1 MRIEDGEKEKV
12 KIKNSKLKKFGRAL
26 AAIQAALNCFC
37 LLVLVGLFAAPS
49 VVGQEKVRFPIGES
63 SKTLSYGP
71 LWVAAKMGFFDK
83 EGLDV
88 PIVTMRGSPLTI
100 QALTADSIYV
110 ANATVDTLI
119 SAYERGADITM
130 IGGLINGLGLSMIG
144 GKQYKTYA
152 DLRGTTIGSQTLTSG
167 TGFALRLVMKTHGL
181 EYPRDYQLL
190 NIGSAPDRFRAL
202 ASGNISSA
210 PVGVPLDLVA
220 KQQGFNI
227 IGYFADDQP
236 NFQFNVYIVK
246 RSWAEKNR
254 PLVVRFMKA
263 MVTTMRWMAE
273 NRDAACT
280 YLTKEMSISMEHCR
294 YAYDYN
300 WKNRIWDRNADL
312 NVEGVRTLINLTAD
326 QGVLKDPLPQPAK
339 YIDPSYLKQAL
350 AEIEKIKK

>member
-1 MRIEDGEKEKV
+1 M
-12 KIKNSKLKKFGRAL
+12 KISPTTSLPTVMMSL
-26 AAIQAALNCFC
+26 MVAILYAGPCGA
-37 LLVLVGLFAAPS
+37 
-49 VVGQEKVRFPIGES
+49 QEKVRFPIGES

-71 LWVAAKMGFFDK
+71 LWVAGKMGFFER
-83 EGLDV
+83 EGLEV

-119 SAYERGADITM
+119 SAYEKGADITM

-144 GKQYKTYA
+144 GKAYKSYA
-152 DLRGTTIGSQTLTSG
+152 DLRGTTIGTQTLTSG
-167 TGFALRLVMKTHGL
+167 TGFALRLVLKAHGL
-181 EYPRDYQLL
+181 EYPRDYALL
-190 NIGSAPDRFRAL
+190 NIGSAPDRYRAL
-202 ASGNISSA
+202 TSGQISSA

-263 MVTTMRWMAE
+263 MASTMRWMLD
-273 NRDAACT
+273 NREAACA
-280 YLTKEMSISMEHCR
+280 YLTKEMAINLEHCR
-294 YAYDYN
+294 YASEFN
-300 WKNRIWDRNADL
+300 WNKRIWDRNADL
-312 NVEGVRTLINLTAD
+312 NVEGVRTLIKITAE
-326 QGVLKDPLPQPAK
+326 QGILKEPLPEPAK
-339 YIDPSYLKQAL
+339 YIDPSYLREALKQVGG
-350 AEIEKIKK
+350 K

>member
-1 MRIEDGEKEKV
+1 MIGKMIARRLSLTGITVVITILFVSDG
-12 KIKNSKLKKFGRAL
+12 L
-26 AAIQAALNCFC
+26 A
-37 LLVLVGLFAAPS
+37 
-49 VVGQEKVRFPIGES
+49 QEKFRFPIGES

-71 LWVAAKMGFFDK
+71 LWIAQKMGFFER

-110 ANATVDTLI
+110 ASATVDTLI
-119 SAYERGADITM
+119 NAYERGADITM

-144 GKQYKTYA
+144 AKQYKTYG

-167 TGFALRLVMKTHGL
+167 TGFALRLVMKVHGL
-181 EYPRDYQLL
+181 EYPRDYKLL

-202 ASGNISSA
+202 ASGQISSA

-254 PLVVRFMKA
+254 TLVVRFMTA
-263 MVTTMRWMAE
+263 MVATMRWMAD
-273 NRDAACT
+273 NRDAACA
-280 YLTKEMSISMEHCR
+280 YLTKEMSIGMEDCR

-312 NVEGVRTLINLTAD
+312 NVEGVRTIINLTAD
-326 QGVLKDPLPQPAK
+326 QGVLKEPLPQPSK

-350 AEIEKIKK
+350 AELGKR

>member
-1 MRIEDGEKEKV
+1 MNV
-12 KIKNSKLKKFGRAL
+12 VRATTRPGSIL
-26 AAIQAALNCFC
+26 R
-37 LLVLVGLFAAPS
+37 LLIFAVLVGSPCFA
-49 VVGQEKVRFPIGES
+49 QEKVRFPIGES

-71 LWVAAKMGFFDK
+71 LWIASKMGFFER

-88 PIVTMRGSPLTI
+88 PIITMRGSPLTI

-119 SAYERGADITM
+119 AAYEKGADITM

-144 GKQYKTYA
+144 GKPYKTYA
-152 DLRGTTIGSQTLTSG
+152 DLRGTTIGTQTLTSG
-167 TGFALRLVMKTHGL
+167 TGFALRLVLKAHGL
-181 EYPRDYQLL
+181 EYPRDYKLL
-190 NIGSAPDRFRAL
+190 NIGGASDRYQAL
-202 ASGNISSA
+202 TSGQISSA

-254 PLVVRFMKA
+254 TLVVRFMKT
-263 MVTTMRWMAE
+263 MVATMRWMMD
-273 NRDAACT
+273 NRKTACA
-280 YLTKEMSISMEHCR
+280 YLSKEMTISIEHCR
-294 YAYDYN
+294 YAADYN

-312 NVEGVRTLINLTAD
+312 NVEGVRTVIKITAE
-326 QGVLKDPLPQPAK
+326 QGILKEPLPQPSK
-339 YIDPSYLKQAL
+339 YIDSSYLKQAL
-350 AEIEKIKK
+350 AELAKK

>member
-1 MRIEDGEKEKV
+1 MNVRW
-12 KIKNSKLKKFGRAL
+12 AP
-26 AAIQAALNCFC
+26 
-37 LLVLVGLFAAPS
+37 LVVIFAACGFLARPCTA
-49 VVGQEKVRFPIGES
+49 QEKIRFPIGES

-71 LWVAAKMGFFDK
+71 LWVAARMGFFEK

-88 PIVTMRGSPLTI
+88 PIITMRGSPLTI

-119 SAYERGADITM
+119 NAYEKGADITM

-152 DLRGTTIGSQTLTSG
+152 DLRGTTIGTQTLTSG
-167 TGFALRLVMKTHGL
+167 TGFALRLVLKAHGL
-181 EYPRDYQLL
+181 EYPRDYKLL
-190 NIGSAPDRFRAL
+190 NIGGAADRYQAL
-202 ASGNISSA
+202 TSGQISSA

-246 RSWAEKNR
+246 RAWAEKNR

-263 MVTTMRWMAE
+263 MVSTMRWMADH
-273 NRDAACT
+273 RDASCA

-294 YAYDYN
+294 YATDYN

-312 NVEGVRTLINLTAD
+312 NVEGVRTLIRISAE
-326 QGVLKDPLPQPAK
+326 QGVLKEPLPQPAK
-339 YIDPSYLKQAL
+339 YIDQSYLKQAWG
-350 AEIEKIKK
+350 ESQK

>member
-1 MRIEDGEKEKV
+1 MEHWAGEKMRQSL
-12 KIKNSKLKKFGRAL
+12 IGT
-26 AAIQAALNCFC
+26 
-37 LLVLVGLFAAPS
+37 LLIFSVGLAWPCL
-49 VVGQEKVRFPIGES
+49 GQEKVRFPIGES

-71 LWVAAKMGFFDK
+71 LWVAAKMGFFER

-88 PIVTMRGSPLTI
+88 PIITMRGSPLTI

-152 DLRGTTIGSQTLTSG
+152 DLRGTTIGTQTLTSG
-167 TGFALRLVMKTHGL
+167 TGFALRLVLKVHGM
-181 EYPRDYQLL
+181 EYPRDYKLL
-190 NIGSAPDRFRAL
+190 NIGGAADRYQAL
-202 ASGNISSA
+202 TSGQISSA

-236 NFQFNVYIVK
+236 NFQFNVYIVR

-254 PLVVRFMKA
+254 SLVVRFMKA
-263 MVTTMRWMAE
+263 MASTMRWMMD
-273 NRDAACT
+273 NREAACG
-280 YLTKEMSISMEHCR
+280 YLSKEMAISTEHCR
-294 YAYDYN
+294 YASDYN
-300 WKNRIWDRNADL
+300 WKSRIWDRNADL
-312 NVEGVRTLINLTAD
+312 NVEGVRTLIKITAE
-326 QGVLKDPLPQPAK
+326 QGILREPLPQPSM
-339 YIDPSYLKQAL
+339 YIDHSYLKQAL
-350 AEIEKIKK
+350 AEIGRK

>member
-1 MRIEDGEKEKV
+1 MRQSLIV
-12 KIKNSKLKKFGRAL
+12 AL
-26 AAIQAALNCFC
+26 LIFS
-37 LLVLVGLFAAPS
+37 VGLAWPCLA
-49 VVGQEKVRFPIGES
+49 QEKVRFPIGES

-71 LWVAAKMGFFDK
+71 LWVAARMGFFER

-88 PIVTMRGSPLTI
+88 PIITMRGSPLTI
-100 QALTADSIYV
+100 QALTADSLYV

-152 DLRGTTIGSQTLTSG
+152 DLRGTTIGTQTLTSG
-167 TGFALRLVMKTHGL
+167 TGFALRLVLKVHGM
-181 EYPRDYQLL
+181 EYPRDYKLL
-190 NIGSAPDRFRAL
+190 NIGGASDRYQAL
-202 ASGNISSA
+202 TSGQISSA

-227 IGYFADDQP
+227 LGYFADDQP

-254 PLVVRFMKA
+254 ILIVRFMKA
-263 MVTTMRWMAE
+263 MVSTMRWMMD
-273 NRDAACT
+273 NREAACG
-280 YLTKEMSISMEHCR
+280 YLSKEMAISTEHCR
-294 YAYDYN
+294 YASDYN
-300 WKNRIWDRNADL
+300 WKSRIWDRNADL
-312 NVEGVRTLINLTAD
+312 NVEGVRTLIKITAE
-326 QGVLKDPLPQPAK
+326 QGILKEPLPQPSK

-350 AEIEKIKK
+350 TELANK